1 MVRAARRA
9 LLLACALVCAPRAAR
24 AESGESPFHLDYVA
38 APEGCPG
45 ASDFVSAVRAR
56 TERTRLARADE
67 SAVTVAIRIEGSPG
81 AAVRG
86 RLDIREPDGARQE
99 RAVESATCAEVA
111 NALALVVAL
120 YLDPD
125 ATSSPAVAPAPVTP
139 RPTEPRPVAVP
150 EQRSVDVTPR
160 APSVRFGGG
169 AGLGLLGGIG
179 PSVAPLARVFG
190 EAAIAPSPRGRSTL
204 RVSLDGATT
213 EDDAAAGSQ
222 RYSVLAGA
230 IRLCPFDVRV
240 VRSFFFG
247 ACGAFQAGV
256 RRAAS
261 EGVVDAQIQDRAWLA
276 PHATAHATLG
286 IGPSVTLE
294 LEGGVAVPL
303 VRTRFFLGPD
313 VTVWRTPAAAPAVNA
328 AISFAFP

>member
-1 MVRAARRA
+1 MVRAARHA
-9 LLLACALVCAPRAAR
+9 LLLACAFVCAPRAAR

-56 TERTRLARADE
+56 TERTRLAQAGE

-86 RLDIREPDGARQE
+86 RLDIREPDGTRQE
-99 RAVESATCAEVA
+99 RVVESATCAEVA

-125 ATSSPAVAPAPVTP
+125 ATASPAAAPATP
-139 RPTEPRPVAVP
+139 RPTEPRPVAAA
-150 EQRSVDVTPR
+150 EQRRVEEAPR
-160 APSVRFGGG
+160 APPVRFGGG
-169 AGLGLLGGIG
+169 AGLGLLGGVG
-179 PSVAPLARVFG
+179 PSVAPLARAFG
-190 EAAIAPSPRGRSTL
+190 EAALVPSPRGRSTL
-204 RVSLDGATT
+204 RVSIDGATT

-230 IRLCPFDVRV
+230 VRLCPFDVRV

-261 EGVVDAQIQDRAWLA
+261 EGVVDAQVQDRAWLA